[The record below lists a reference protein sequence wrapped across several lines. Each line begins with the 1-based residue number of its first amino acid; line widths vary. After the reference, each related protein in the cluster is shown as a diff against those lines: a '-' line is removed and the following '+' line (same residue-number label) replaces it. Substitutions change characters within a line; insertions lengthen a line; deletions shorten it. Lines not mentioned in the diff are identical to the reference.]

1 MYLIEEKDVN
11 MEMKLYN
18 REPLHSNWLKSAL
31 NEKCFIPYEGYYNF
45 GLPVRPSFLRSW
57 NQVFK
62 KSVVN
67 RIRSSK
73 IRSK

>member
-31 NEKCFIPYEGYYNF
+31 NETSA
-45 GLPVRPSFLRSW
+45 LFLMKVTIMLAYQSDRL
-57 NQVFK
+57 F
-62 KSVVN
+62 
-67 RIRSSK
+67 
-73 IRSK
+73 